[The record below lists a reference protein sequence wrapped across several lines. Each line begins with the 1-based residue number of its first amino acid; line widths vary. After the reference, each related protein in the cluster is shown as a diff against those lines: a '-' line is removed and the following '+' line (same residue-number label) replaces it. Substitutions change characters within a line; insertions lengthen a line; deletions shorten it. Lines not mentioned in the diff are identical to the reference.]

1 MEIKNFGPN
10 NEVSVAVTVM
20 RNGVER
26 GHAADELL
34 DGNTIPRLCRA
45 VGEGACA
52 QACKLLDLERSEVG
66 VMCAENNIANALNQ
80 FGVEPENFMLVAAT
94 ADNVFFGDSINETK
108 TFESSEGYNQLPEAN
123 AFFYRPGM
131 DKGPNGKPIDAIGMR
146 MADCGSINIEFI
158 DRQGNLVIGQSHFSR
173 TNMRGP
179 TAFKHE
185 LKGKRVSWAEY
196 VLASAIDHYGASK
209 DSIRIYLA
217 AAVEGKDFVH
227 KYDSKNDMDG
237 HYPGW
242 SELGFMHRDETTG
255 ETLID
260 YREMIQWQL
269 DNAAESLKIHKP
281 FIKTD
286 SAINT
291 GDLVLGH
298 ASHHWASKGK
308 IEHGRDLY
316 ITGVDLDNLARLA
329 ASNREAADA
338 YSSTAQ
344 FEYAEQ
350 AVADAEILERIINGR
365 RPDLYR
371 PTY

>member
-1 MEIKNFGPN
+1 MEIKKFGPN

-20 RNGVER
+20 RKGEAR
-26 GHAADELL
+26 GSELEEL
-34 DGNTIPRLCRA
+34 FDGNTIPRLCRA

-52 QACKLLDLERSEVG
+52 QACQLEEEQRAETG
-66 VMCAENNIANALNQ
+66 VLCAENNIASALNQ

-94 ADNVFFGDSINETK
+94 TDNVFFGDSLEETK
-108 TFESSEGYNQLPEAN
+108 AFESSEGYNQLPEAN
-123 AFFYRPGM
+123 AFFYRPGI
-131 DKGPNGKPIDAIGMR
+131 DKGPNGKPIDVIGMR

-179 TAFKHE
+179 TAFVHE
-185 LKGKRVSWAEY
+185 VNEKRVSWAEF
-196 VLASAIDHYGASK
+196 VLATAIDHYGASK

-217 AAVEGKDFVH
+217 AAVEGKDFIH
-227 KYDSKNDMDG
+227 KYDSKKDMDG

-269 DNAAESLKIHKP
+269 DSAAESLNIHKI

-291 GDLVLGH
+291 GDLGLGH

-316 ITGVDLDNLARLA
+316 ITGLDLDDLARIA
-329 ASNREAADA
+329 ASNREVADA
-338 YSSTAQ
+338 YSTTAQ

-350 AVADAEILERIINGR
+350 AIADAEILERIINGR
-365 RPDLYR
+365 RADLYR